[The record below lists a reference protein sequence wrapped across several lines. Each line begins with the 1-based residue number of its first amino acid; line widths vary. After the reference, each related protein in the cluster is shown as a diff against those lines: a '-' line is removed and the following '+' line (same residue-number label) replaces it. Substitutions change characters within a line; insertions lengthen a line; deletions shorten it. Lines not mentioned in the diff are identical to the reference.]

1 MGSYTLYTIEHDH
14 AVRHTVVLGFQDAG
28 SVAVHGEDLKVGQRV
43 VVVGNYELENGM
55 AVTEAAGQ

>member
-1 MGSYTLYTIEHDH
+1 
-14 AVRHTVVLGFQDAG
+14 
-28 SVAVHGEDLKVGQRV
+28 VAVHGEDLKQGQRV